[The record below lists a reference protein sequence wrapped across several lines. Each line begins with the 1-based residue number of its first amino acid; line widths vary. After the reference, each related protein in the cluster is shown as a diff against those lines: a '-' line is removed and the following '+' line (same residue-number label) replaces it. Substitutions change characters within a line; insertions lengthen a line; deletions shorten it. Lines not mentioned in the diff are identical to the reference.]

1 MRKYY
6 NNKPNRILTMS
17 DRRNIQDLFIY
28 DLRQYN
34 YLCIDAHIHTHT
46 NIHKSICTK
55 TMNVNTK

>member
-1 MRKYY
+1 MRKDY

-46 NIHKSICTK
+46 QTYTNLYAQKL
-55 TMNVNTK
+55 